1 MKKRIIILIFMV
13 CLFFS
18 MESISASSN
27 LIKSET
33 KNEIIFI
40 KDKNDSFFY
49 SWTFDKDEY
58 NKKEFDFD
66 LGINFSSPNKNK
78 INSLIKD
85 DVKSKYISFNY
96 HGNLPSKA
104 SIKVPVSDMFKDG
117 NRLNLYYYN
126 ENKNEIELITTN
138 VKVINGY
145 VTFEIEHCSDY
156 FLTLSIV
163 KEASN
168 TSNNGIVIIGM
179 LVVIVILI
187 GYTLM
192 KNKNR

>member
-1 MKKRIIILIFMV
+1 MKKIFVTIFMIV
-13 CLFFS
+13 IFFTFAS
-18 MESISASSN
+18 TISASSN
-27 LIKSET
+27 LIKTET
-33 KNEIIFI
+33 KNKVIFI
-40 KDKNDSFFY
+40 KDKNDSFSY
-49 SWTFDKDEY
+49 SWAFDKEEY

-66 LGINFSSPNKNK
+66 LGINFTTPNKKK
-78 INSLIKD
+78 IESLIKD
-85 DVKSKYISFNY
+85 DVKAKYISFNY

-126 ENKNEIELITTN
+126 ESKNQIELITN
-138 VKVINGY
+138 SVKVINGY

-156 FLTLSIV
+156 FLTMSIV

-168 TSNNGIVIIGM
+168 TSNNGVVIIVM

-187 GYTLM
+187 GYTLI
-192 KNKNR
+192 KNKK

>member
-27 LIKSET
+27 LIKTET
-33 KNEIIFI
+33 KNKVMFI
-40 KDKNDSFFY
+40 KDKNDSFSY
-49 SWTFDKDEY
+49 SWSFDKEEY

-66 LGINFSSPNKNK
+66 LEINFSTPNKKK
-78 INSLIKD
+78 IESIIKE
-85 DVKSKYISFNY
+85 DVKAKYISFNY

-126 ENKNEIELITTN
+126 ENKDEIELITTS

-156 FLTLSIV
+156 FLTMSIV

-168 TSNNGIVIIGM
+168 TSNNGVVIIAM

-187 GYTLM
+187 GYTLT
-192 KNKNR
+192 KNKK